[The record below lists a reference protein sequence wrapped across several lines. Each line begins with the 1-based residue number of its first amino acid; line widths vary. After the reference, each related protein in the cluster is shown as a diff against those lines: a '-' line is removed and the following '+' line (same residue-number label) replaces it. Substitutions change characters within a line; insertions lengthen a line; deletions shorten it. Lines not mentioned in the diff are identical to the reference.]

1 MVELDFRITM
11 ASISID
17 FPAIFLQP
25 STLIEVSHT
34 LFSFPALFFFGYF
47 HPFCPYG
54 KDHSDFIF
62 AYVRLDLVLCL
73 SHLSL

>member
-1 MVELDFRITM
+1 MVERHSEFIT

-17 FPAIFLQP
+17 FPTISLQP
-25 STLIEVSHT
+25 STLIEASHT
-34 LFSFPALFFFGYF
+34 LFSFQALFFFGYF

-62 AYVRLDLVLCL
+62 AYVGLDLVLCL